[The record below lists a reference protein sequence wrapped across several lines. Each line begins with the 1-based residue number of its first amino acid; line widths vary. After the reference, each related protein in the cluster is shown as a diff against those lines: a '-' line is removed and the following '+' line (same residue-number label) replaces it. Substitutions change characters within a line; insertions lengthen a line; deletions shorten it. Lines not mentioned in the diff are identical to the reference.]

1 MVGASLHASDIVKE
15 QSAPA
20 RLGIEAKLEAFSRAL
35 LGEDELGA
43 VVRGHIY
50 IENELIAFIK
60 ARLPVP
66 EAIKDRDI
74 DYSMRVKLAVALGLD
89 PDFEPALNFVGS
101 LRNGFAHRLDARIG
115 KQEAG
120 NFEKALGPHMA
131 ISSASYRQAHVNLG
145 TDATAIQIKQQEP
158 MDRVNLCFVTLW
170 AGILVAA
177 HAATLVRHA
186 DQTYGPQD
194 QR

>member
-1 MVGASLHASDIVKE
+1 MSE

-20 RLGIEAKLEAFSRAL
+20 RLNVEAKLEAFNHAL
-35 LGEDELGA
+35 LGDDELGA
-43 VVRGHIY
+43 VIRGHIY

-115 KQEAG
+115 KQEAE
-120 NFEKALGPHMA
+120 NFEKALGPHRA
-131 ISSASYRQAHVNLG
+131 ITSASYRQAHINLG
-145 TDATAIQIKQQEP
+145 TEATAIPIKQQEP
-158 MDRVNLCFVTLW
+158 KDRIVLCFVTLW
-170 AGILVAA
+170 AGILITA
-177 HAATLVRHA
+177 HAAALARAA
-186 DQTYGPQD
+186 DQP
-194 QR
+194 